1 MSEAVT
7 ADKIFE
13 TGLGFMAS
21 KVLLS
26 AVEIGLFT
34 ELAKGPADLGT
45 IARKFDLHQR
55 SAADFLDALVTLK
68 FLQRDRGVY
77 RNSAEA
83 DRFLDKAKPDYM
95 GGIFEM
101 ANARLYA
108 FWGSLTDALRTGLK
122 QNETKDDPEIFQ
134 KMYAD
139 PERLKGFLKAMTGLS
154 KHSGRAIAQKFDWR
168 PYKTFVDVGAAE
180 GAVPVE
186 LALAHKHLTGGGFD
200 LPQVQP
206 VFEQYVR
213 EHGLAERI
221 TFQVGDMFKDK
232 WTKTDVII
240 MGHILHDWGMERK
253 RLLLSR
259 AYDALPKDGA
269 VIVYDCMI
277 DDERSQ
283 HLGGLL
289 MSLNMLIETDDGFD
303 YTFGQCRQWMRE
315 TGFRE
320 TRVEHLAGA
329 DWMVVGI
336 K

>member
-1 MSEAVT
+1 MIPSPQS
-7 ADKIFE
+7 IFQI
-13 TGLGFMAS
+13 GMGFFAS
-21 KVLLS
+21 KTLLS
-26 AVEIGLFT
+26 AVELGLFT
-34 ELAKGPADLGT
+34 TLAKGPRDIAALKQTLG
-45 IARKFDLHQR
+45 LHDR
-55 SAADFLDALVTLK
+55 SARDFLDALVALGMLNRTDGLY
-68 FLQRDRGVY
+68 G
-77 RNSAEA
+77 NTAET
-83 DRFLDKAKPDYM
+83 DFFLDRDKPSYI

-108 FWGSLTDALRTGLK
+108 FCGSLTDALRTGLK

-168 PYKTFVDVGAAE
+168 PYKSFVDVGAAE

-206 VFEQYVR
+206 VFEKYVR

-232 WTKTDVII
+232 WPKTDVII